1 MKHLQLGKAGVTDNF
16 IETLKT
22 YFKKNQNVKISVLSS
37 ARSEGSEGKKEVKKY
52 SEKILKELGDH
63 YTSKIIGFTIAL
75 KKWRRA
81 RA

>member
-37 ARSEGSEGKKEVKKY
+37 ARSEGS
-52 SEKILKELGDH
+52 
-63 YTSKIIGFTIAL
+63 
-75 KKWRRA
+75 
-81 RA
+81 